1 MSVLQAFF
9 ALVALAAL
17 GGCLVAYRR
26 WQAEQRELARVR
38 ATFSR
43 YVAPSVVDVLLAR
56 EDERLFTGSAVR
68 ATVLVCRIRDFAHF
82 IEPLSPEHALRY
94 LNEFYALTGTAIQR
108 RRGIIE
114 TFLGDGIVG
123 VFGVPLENPTQE
135 DDALQAALDIVRH
148 VVAMRK
154 RWAQQQRKPFT
165 VGIGINTGEVI
176 AGDAGFRDRREFTV
190 VGSEATWAHRL
201 QEAAFALNAFV
212 VASRATC
219 ESLASEYNLVPVSGV
234 PLPGVRR
241 LLDAY
246 VVRARLR
253 GTESFT
259 VPDDA
264 MIETTIV
271 PHDAGA
277 PPPEPT
283 APPASKEPPVARPAA
298 ARKPPP
304 SPAPPPPA
312 PAPQF
317 AAAPQFPQ
325 SAAAPQFPQSA
336 PAPQLPQPAPAPQI
350 AAAPRS
356 APLPRPAARTAA
368 AELGLP
374 DLGDDWPGGVH
385 DGPIFP
391 DPPPPR
397 TTYQDRGGSFDF

>member
-56 EDERLFTGSAVR
+56 KDERLFTGSAVR

-271 PHDAGA
+271 PHDAAAA
-277 PPPEPT
+277 PPDPP
-283 APPASKEPPVARPAA
+283 APPKEPPVARPAA

-304 SPAPPPPA
+304 PPA
-312 PAPQF
+312 PAPQ
-317 AAAPQFPQ
+317 PPP
-325 SAAAPQFPQSA
+325 APQFPQSA
-336 PAPQLPQPAPAPQI
+336 PAPQLPQPASQI
-350 AAAPRS
+350 AAVPQS
-356 APLPRPAARTAA
+356 APLPRPAVRTAA

-397 TTYQDRGGSFDF
+397 TTYQDRGGSFDL

>member
-17 GGCLVAYRR
+17 VASVVAWRR
-26 WQAEQRELARVR
+26 WRAEQRELARVR
-38 ATFSR
+38 ATFAR
-43 YVAPSVVDVLLAR
+43 YVAPSVVDVLLSR
-56 EDERLFTGSAVR
+56 KDERLFTGSAVR

-82 IEPLSPEHALRY
+82 IEPLSPEQALRY

-154 RWAQQQRKPFT
+154 RWAQQNRKPFT
-165 VGIGINTGEVI
+165 VGIGVNTGEVI

-190 VGSEATWAHRL
+190 VGSEATFAYRL

-212 VASRATC
+212 VGSRATC
-219 ESLASEYNLVPVSGV
+219 ESLASEYKLVPVSGV

-246 VVRARLR
+246 VVRARLH
-253 GTESFT
+253 GTEASFT
-259 VPDDA
+259 VPSDA
-264 MIETTIV
+264 MVETTIV
-271 PHDAGA
+271 PPDSAA
-277 PPPEPT
+277 APVQTPPPQP
-283 APPASKEPPVARPAA
+283 APEAPKEPPVARPAT
-298 ARKPPP
+298 ARTPV
-304 SPAPPPPA
+304 
-312 PAPQF
+312 
-317 AAAPQFPQ
+317 
-325 SAAAPQFPQSA
+325 
-336 PAPQLPQPAPAPQI
+336 PQPAV
-350 AAAPRS
+350 AAPVHA
-356 APLPRPAARTAA
+356 APVAQPPATQELPPARPVPRPAARTAA

-374 DLGDDWPGGVH
+374 DLGDDGWPHVH

-397 TTYQDRGGSFDF
+397 ATYEDRGGSFDL